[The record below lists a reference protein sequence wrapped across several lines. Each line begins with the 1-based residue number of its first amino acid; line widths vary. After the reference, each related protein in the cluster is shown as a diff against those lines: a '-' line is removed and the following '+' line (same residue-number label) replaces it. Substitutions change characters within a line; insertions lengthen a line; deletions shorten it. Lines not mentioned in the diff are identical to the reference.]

1 MSSFSVVKKGYN
13 PAQVDDFISKLQ
25 KESGTIAKDLRL
37 KNSELLKQLETMRQS
52 LDVYKSQEKAI
63 SDAFIEAHRHAL
75 QIESAADAAY
85 DAELSNLRFFHAR
98 WTEYYRGITA
108 AYPLNDAV
116 ISLATFMEKMTAVFK
131 DKTDMSQLK
140 KLFPAKDPAEQEK
153 TRDAL
158 AAHVPAAQFENEKSR
173 LERIKINVDNS
184 ASTDKL
190 EQLTA
195 RFDPLESV
203 KEYYDKHNAVDARN
217 IEKSVAKNTR
227 PAQLNPDAFDFE
239 EAMNPKEPL
248 EEILKDLI

>member
-13 PAQVDDFISKLQ
+13 PSQVDDFISKLQ

-52 LDVYKSQEKAI
+52 LEVYKSQEKAI

-98 WTEYYRGITA
+98 WTEYYKGITA

-131 DKTDMSQLK
+131 DKADMNQLK
-140 KLFPAKDPAEQEK
+140 KLFSAKDAPEQEK

-158 AAHVPAAQFENEKSR
+158 AAQVPAAQFENERSR
-173 LERIKINVDNS
+173 LEKIKVKGDNPIS
-184 ASTDKL
+184 SETLK
-190 EQLTA
+190 QLTA

-203 KEYYDKHNAVDARN
+203 KEYYERHGATD
-217 IEKSVAKNTR
+217 AKNAEKPVKSPRTGQSN
-227 PAQLNPDAFDFE
+227 ADAFDFE

-248 EEILKDLI
+248 EDILKDLI